1 MGCGRRGRWLEF
13 RPMSGSFT
21 LSQQQRFRKLL
32 TLAAESPF
40 AGERDAALAAANR
53 MAESAGMDLEEAA
66 GACGR
71 SDREQAAERDAARGS
86 GVVNE
91 GWPED
96 ISPSMRRAAW
106 AGYAWEAA
114 ASRARQR
121 QREETEMRQREE
133 EAERRANSTRGR
145 SNQPRSSRAMPRGD
159 FARVLLLET
168 GLSLRDIAEI
178 TELNIYEVVGLKL
191 KLRPEIKR
199 ARRQKGARQAT
210 SAAAAPSS

>member
-1 MGCGRRGRWLEF
+1 
-13 RPMSGSFT
+13 MSGSFT
-21 LSQQQRFRKLL
+21 SSQQQRFRKLL

-66 GACGR
+66 SACGR
-71 SDREQAAERDAARGS
+71 SDREEASRRSEATPG

-96 ISPSMRRAAW
+96 LSPSMRQAAW

-121 QREETEMRQREE
+121 HREEIERRQREE
-133 EAERRANSTRGR
+133 EAERRASSTRGR
-145 SNQPRSSRAMPRGD
+145 RSQPRSSRAMPRGD

-168 GLSLRDIAEI
+168 GLPLRDIAEI

-191 KLRPEIKR
+191 KLRPEINR
-199 ARRQKGARQAT
+199 VRRQRGIRPTAAT
-210 SAAAAPSS
+210 AAAGSG

>member
-1 MGCGRRGRWLEF
+1 
-13 RPMSGSFT
+13 MSGSFT
-21 LSQQQRFRKLL
+21 DSQQQRFRKLL

-40 AGERDAALAAANR
+40 AGERDAALAAATR

-66 GACGR
+66 SACGR
-71 SDREQAAERDAARGS
+71 SEREQASRQNGS
-86 GVVNE
+86 GSGAAVNE

-96 ISPSMRRAAW
+96 LSPSMRRAAW

-121 QREETEMRQREE
+121 HREEIERRQREE
-133 EAERRANSTRGR
+133 EAERRASSTRGR
-145 SNQPRSSRAMPRGD
+145 RSQPRSTRAMPRSD

-168 GLSLRDIAEI
+168 GLPLRDIADI

-191 KLRPEIKR
+191 KLRPEIR
-199 ARRQKGARQAT
+199 RIRRQRAARAPS
-210 SAAAAPSS
+210 SAAATGRA

>member
-1 MGCGRRGRWLEF
+1 
-13 RPMSGSFT
+13 MSGSFT
-21 LSQQQRFRKLL
+21 TSQQQRFRKLL

-53 MAESAGMDLEEAA
+53 MADSAGMDLEEAA
-66 GACGR
+66 SACGR
-71 SDREQAAERDAARGS
+71 SEREEASQRTAAESGGAAR
-86 GVVNE
+86 E

-96 ISPSMRRAAW
+96 VSPAMRRAAW
-106 AGYAWEAA
+106 AGYAWEAT

-121 QREETEMRQREE
+121 HREEIERRQREE
-133 EAERRANSTRGR
+133 EAERRASSTRGR
-145 SNQPRSSRAMPRGD
+145 RSQPRSSRAMPRRD

-191 KLRPEIKR
+191 KLRPEINR
-199 ARRQKGARQAT
+199 MRRQRAAGAPS
-210 SAAAAPSS
+210 SAAAAGRA